1 MPEKKRSRFEP
12 EKKSIVG
19 RIFAWLFIAGLFGVL
34 VVAVVAGYLYHS
46 VSQDLPPVESLKDV
60 QLQIPLRVYTRDGEL
75 IAEYGEQR
83 REPSD
88 INEVPAIVKEAIL
101 AAEDDEFYSHIGV
114 SFKGLARAAINLIK
128 TGEKGQGGSTITM
141 QLARNFFLSREKTY
155 SRKLNEILLA
165 LKIERTISKDDIL
178 ELYINKIYLGNRSY
192 GFAAAS
198 RVYYGKPI
206 QEVNIAEAAM
216 LAGLPKA
223 PSRYNPIINP
233 ERALVRR
240 NYVLRRLRDLDWIS
254 ESDFSAHIDAPVTAK
269 LNFSRPDAEAH
280 YVGEMARA
288 RIKELYGDLW
298 ATAGLHVYT
307 TIDGAAQRAANSALR
322 NSLFEYEK
330 RHGFTGA
337 IGNLSAD
344 IVEDPEALSEALD
357 EFPSYGG
364 MMPVVAVAV
373 DPGSVTFR
381 TAEAQE
387 FTLPFEEGLS
397 WARERISIEE
407 QGEELTSADQVVRSG
422 DVLYLWEDVNGNVAM
437 VQEPQIEGAF
447 VALDTNTGG
456 IRALVGGFDFRR
468 SKFNRVTQAKRQ
480 PGSTFKPFI
489 YSAALEKGD
498 TAATIYNDAP
508 VVFHDDALE
517 GEWRPS
523 NYSGRFFGPTRLR
536 EALVK
541 SRNLVSIRVL
551 REIGI
556 DYAIEHSQR
565 FGFTEEAMPPDLSLA
580 LGSASVTPLEV
591 ASAIGTFANM
601 GYRVTPHFIER
612 IEDARGNVVYEAP
625 QVRLCD
631 TCDISVENPLQDE
644 IDSLL
649 SQRRDDSTEAAS
661 ASADTV
667 NETDLSNMQ
676 HPVSY
681 GSVEAARVLEQ
692 RNAYIMRSMLQE
704 VTQRGT
710 GRKAADLGR
719 SDIGGKTGTTNNQLD
734 AWFVGFGGDLVA
746 TAWVGSDGLTPL
758 GRGEAG
764 GKVALPMWISFME
777 QVLPT
782 VPTVTVQEPEGLRT
796 VRVDRKTGEAVN
808 AGADGSMMEIF
819 RSENAPVTERSQ
831 SVSVSSQ
838 SSGGASNSSSGIVA
852 KPKTRSEKKQTKEK
866 VENLF

>member
-1 MPEKKRSRFEP
+1 MPEKKSV
-12 EKKSIVG
+12 IG
-19 RIFAWLFIAGLFGVL
+19 RVCKWLFIAGLLGVL

-46 VSQDLPPVESLKDV
+46 VSKDLPPVESLKDV

-75 IAEYGEQR
+75 IAEYGEKR

-88 INEVPAIVKEAIL
+88 IHEVPAIVKEAIL
-101 AAEDDEFYSHIGV
+101 AAEDDQFYSHIGV

-141 QLARNFFLSREKTY
+141 QVARNFFLSSEKTY

-165 LKIERTISKDDIL
+165 LKIEQTISKDDIL

-206 QEVNIAEAAM
+206 QDVNIAEAAM

-233 ERALVRR
+233 ERALLRR
-240 NYVLRRLRDLDWIS
+240 NYVLRRLRDLEWIS
-254 ESDFSAHIDAPVTAK
+254 ETDFATHIDAPVTAK
-269 LNFSRPDAEAH
+269 LNFSKPDAEAH

-288 RIKELYGDLW
+288 RIKALYGDLW
-298 ATAGLHVYT
+298 STAGLHVYT
-307 TIDGAAQRAANSALR
+307 TLDGAAQRAANSALR

-337 IGNLSAD
+337 IGNLTAD
-344 IVEDPEALSEALD
+344 IVEDPEALVEALD
-357 EFPSYGG
+357 EFPTHGG
-364 MMPVVAVAV
+364 LVPAVTV
-373 DPGSVTFR
+373 SVSTGSATFR
-381 TAEAQE
+381 TADALE

-397 WARERISIEE
+397 WARERVSIDER
-407 QGEELTSADQVVRSG
+407 GEELSSADQVVRSG
-422 DVLYLWEDVNGNVAM
+422 DVVYLWEDNTGNVSM

-447 VALDTNTGG
+447 VALDSNTGS

-556 DYAIEHSQR
+556 EYAIEHSQR
-565 FGFTEEAMPPDLSLA
+565 FGFTEAAMPPDLSLA
-580 LGSASVTPLEV
+580 LGSASVSPLEL
-591 ASAIGTFANM
+591 AAAFGTFANV
-601 GYRVTPHFIER
+601 GYRVTPYFIER
-612 IEDARGNVVYEAP
+612 IEDAKGNIVYEAP
-625 QVRLCD
+625 QVQLCD
-631 TCDISVENPLQDE
+631 TCDLSVANPLQQE

-649 SQRRDDSTEAAS
+649 GKGVSSNTSGSEVADSQDGKDGIKE
-661 ASADTV
+661 V
-667 NETDLSNMQ
+667 DLSNMQ

-704 VTQRGT
+704 VTRRGT

-777 QVLPT
+777 QVLPST
-782 VPTVTVQEPEGLRT
+782 PTVTVEEPEGIRT
-796 VRVDRKTGEAVN
+796 VRVDNKTGEAVN
-808 AGADGSMMEIF
+808 AGVDGSLMEIF
-819 RSENAPVTERSQ
+819 RSENAPVAERTQTLNVSTQ
-831 SVSVSSQ
+831 SGSTTNNA
-838 SSGGASNSSSGIVA
+838 SGVVA
-852 KPKTRSEKKQTKEK
+852 KPKTRSEKKKTKEK
-866 VENLF
+866 VETLF